1 MCLTLKIPL
10 YTTIPFR
17 WLGSVSKN
25 QIFATPY
32 KHTTSDTLS
41 LCNGGSYSLSLFSGS
56 FLSFCINV
64 LQNFHCTFFCLFFH
78 SFLPASHSYGVPSIR
93 VRTRFRA
100 NAQHMSIESW
110 PMPGAR
116 HSEQLNNISFSLW
129 YTVNR
134 TRSGSNRIHFRFFY
148 RPMTTTR
155 WKYRCAINFVYVSL
169 VGSWFMS
176 NVWIGKPLK
185 FLWLNA
191 KAKAICFNIKIQLIF
206 AVALIFIK
214 KKQLFPLWNSDR
226 AICLPIQIWLFPCSN
241 LFYCVRL
248 GCTAEFCNPL
258 HYFFECIFM

>member
-1 MCLTLKIPL
+1 MAG
-10 YTTIPFR
+10 
-17 WLGSVSKN
+17 LGIEKPDIWN
-25 QIFATPY
+25 AIQTHNIR
-32 KHTTSDTLS
+32 HTLS
-41 LCNGGSYSLSLFSGS
+41 LQRGFI
-56 FLSFCINV
+56 LSFALLRFFFVV
-64 LQNFHCTFFCLFFH
+64 LYKRVAKFSLYILLPFFH
-78 SFLPASHSYGVPSIR
+78 SILPASHSYSVPSIC

-185 FLWLNA
+185 FL
-191 KAKAICFNIKIQLIF
+191 
-206 AVALIFIK
+206 
-214 KKQLFPLWNSDR
+214 
-226 AICLPIQIWLFPCSN
+226 
-241 LFYCVRL
+241 
-248 GCTAEFCNPL
+248 
-258 HYFFECIFM
+258 